1 MAKRKTKK
9 KAAKKRA
16 SKKKPRAAKRK
27 PAKRKTKEK
36 TPEQR
41 LEFARRALNM
51 APRLFAADDI
61 DGAVNL
67 LVNAFYEAR
76 TALKV
81 TKSQEAY
88 NLAYDAEKALR
99 ERLLQKKRNPQ
110 TAGEKRKRRERIDAK
125 SILRGAMRGT

>member
-9 KAAKKRA
+9 KAAKKRT
-16 SKKKPRAAKRK
+16 SKRK

-110 TAGEKRKRRERIDAK
+110 TAGEKRKRRGRLDAK
-125 SILRGAMRGT
+125 ATLRKAMRGT